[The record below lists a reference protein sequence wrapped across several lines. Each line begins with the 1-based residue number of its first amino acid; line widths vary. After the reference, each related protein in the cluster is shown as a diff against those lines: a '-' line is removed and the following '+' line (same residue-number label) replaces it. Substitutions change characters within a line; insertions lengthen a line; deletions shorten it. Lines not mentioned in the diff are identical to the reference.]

1 MLNIS
6 ASAYVHKI
14 SYIYFA
20 EEKKKKKKV
29 HAIFGISKNIHIFVL
44 ESCFPFSEHFVK
56 SY

>member
-20 EEKKKKKKV
+20 EEKKKKKV